1 MGEGLGS
8 FEYHFEH
15 HVEPHHVERF
25 LRLSNR
31 MQQLAR
37 RHKGFLNVERRLIE
51 ERPNAS
57 VFRTSMRFNT
67 IQQCMSWLDD
77 PERRRLLVQ
86 EEEETGYRFSGRAN
100 WMGYGRWLS
109 RRIKRPVATWKVN
122 LLVLLSLYPTA
133 MLVAPLLQRLLPD
146 ASRASLMLLSNAAC
160 VAATSWLLVPA
171 MSRAYRPWLEGE
183 TSPQQTWRWLA
194 SLLLWITLLWWGFSS
209 LSPPQVTLKL

>member
-8 FEYHFEH
+8 FEYHFEQH
-15 HVEPHHVERF
+15 KASSTWSDF
-25 LRLSNR
+25 CGSATACSNWPV
-31 MQQLAR
+31 AT
-37 RHKGFLNVERRLIE
+37 K
-51 ERPNAS
+51 AS
-57 VFRTSMRFNT
+57 

-122 LLVLLSLYPTA
+122 LL
-133 MLVAPLLQRLLPD
+133 
-146 ASRASLMLLSNAAC
+146 MLLSNAAC

-171 MSRAYRPWLEGE
+171 MSHAYRPWLEGDI
-183 TSPQQTWRWLA
+183 SRQQTWRWLA
-194 SLLLWITLLWWGFSS
+194 SLLLWVTVLWWGFSS
-209 LSPPQVTLKL
+209 LSPPQVTLKP